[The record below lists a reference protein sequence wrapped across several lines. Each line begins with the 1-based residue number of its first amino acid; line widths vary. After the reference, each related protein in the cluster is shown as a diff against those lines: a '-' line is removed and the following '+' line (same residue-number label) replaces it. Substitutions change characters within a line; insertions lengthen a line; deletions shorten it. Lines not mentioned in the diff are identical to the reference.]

1 MIVLSVLVAWFLVV
15 LAAGGAGIFEAG
27 SGRPPLPLLLAVVG
41 PPLLFAVAYRATRSV
56 RAFALGV
63 DLRVLMAIQ
72 SWRVIGLVFLVLYA
86 FGLLPGVFAWP
97 AGLGDV
103 AVGVAAPFVLLAIVR
118 GAPNWPA
125 RVAWLNIA
133 GLIDFVGAIGTGVL
147 TSNSSLGLLSDGVP
161 RASLGALPLSLV
173 PTFAVPLWTI
183 FHLISLL
190 QLRRLARAGSGAI
203 RYTALADPVV

>member
-1 MIVLSVLVAWFLVV
+1 MLVTSVLVAWFLIV
-15 LAAGGAGIFEAG
+15 LGAGTAG
-27 SGRPPLPLLLAVVG
+27 VFDSGPGRPPLPLLLAVAG
-41 PPLLFAVAYRATRSV
+41 PPLLFALAFRASRAV
-56 RAFALGV
+56 RNFALRI
-63 DLRVLMAIQ
+63 DLRLLTAVQ
-72 SWRVIGLVFLVLYA
+72 GWRVIGILFLGLYA

-103 AVGVAAPFVLLAIVR
+103 TVGVAAPFALLAIVR
-118 GAPNWPA
+118 RTPSWPT

-133 GLIDFVGAIGTGVL
+133 GLLDFVGAVGTGVL
-147 TSNSSLGLLSDGVP
+147 TSNSSLGVLSDGVT

-190 QLRRLARAGSGAI
+190 QLRRLARAGARPI